1 MPIALFHQLTVP
13 AQANVR
19 GTLRA
24 QPGRSQNRP
33 VGMLRGMMTIVA
45 LPVPAQAN
53 VRSTLRAQPGR
64 SQNRTL
70 SLMNLDRMTMGA
82 GGGVF
87 GSGITPAARA
97 LACTENVPSCCAMEA
112 IDG

>member
-1 MPIALFHQLTVP
+1 MAMKRVHQF
-13 AQANVR
+13 
-19 GTLRA
+19 
-24 QPGRSQNRP
+24 
-33 VGMLRGMMTIVA
+33 
-45 LPVPAQAN
+45 PVPAKAN
-53 VRSTLRAQPGR
+53 ARSALRAQPGR

-97 LACTENVPSCCAMEA
+97 FACAENVPSCCVMEA
-112 IDG
+112 ING

>member
-1 MPIALFHQLTVP
+1 MDLINNLLIGFQT
-13 AQANVR
+13 
-19 GTLRA
+19 
-24 QPGRSQNRP
+24 S
-33 VGMLRGMMTIVA
+33 
-45 LPVPAQAN
+45 
-53 VRSTLRAQPGR
+53 
-64 SQNRTL
+64 L

>member
-19 GTLRA
+19 G
-24 QPGRSQNRP
+24 
-33 VGMLRGMMTIVA
+33 
-45 LPVPAQAN
+45 
-53 VRSTLRAQPGR
+53 TLRAQPGR

>member
-24 QPGRSQNRP
+24 QPGRSQNR
-33 VGMLRGMMTIVA
+33 A
-45 LPVPAQAN
+45 LSSLN
-53 VRSTLRAQPGR
+53 SHRMRAGV
-64 SQNRTL
+64 
-70 SLMNLDRMTMGA
+70 

-87 GSGITPAARA
+87 GYGVTSAARA
-97 LACTENVPSCCAMEA
+97 FACAENVPSCCVMET